1 MKPKRPTETDLL
13 TIVQNG
19 FNAQLPMD
27 RAVQGPDAA
36 LASKPQSG
44 GIDPAALVPMARITL
59 TVPEE
64 LRYRLKLVLMNQ
76 RRTGRSR
83 MTQDEFCAKAIGA
96 LLDLEEGPPVPTM
109 LRQKVFTRLSYGGQG
124 RNWND
129 EGSQFGKWGGPAVS
143 PKAAAFHRRIQA
155 SNTGRG

>member
-27 RAVQGPDAA
+27 RAAQAPDVAPA
-36 LASKPQSG
+36 PKHKVDEV
-44 GIDPAALVPMARITL
+44 DPAALVPMARITL

-76 RRTGRSR
+76 RRTGRSK
-83 MTQDEFCAKAIGA
+83 MTQDEYCAKAIGA
-96 LLDLEEGPPVPTM
+96 LLDQEGNGNDLQGQVAKVVEF
-109 LRQKVFTRLSYGGQG
+109 LRDGLR
-124 RNWND
+124 
-129 EGSQFGKWGGPAVS
+129 GKALTKGWDA
-143 PKAAAFHRRIQA
+143 KAQALLGELGAA
-155 SNTGRG
+155 GD